1 MHILKLGLQFILLL
15 SMINVA
21 FGSPFKIF
29 KRHYVPSKGQDGNFM
44 TRMRNGR
51 NSKVMLFNHEKGP
64 KTVSPI
70 SLKDETTTE
79 IAKEEVDSKD
89 KDLNSEASTAVIDP
103 VETTTPQDKED
114 IDDTFQALLGL
125 NEDIVKEP
133 SKEQKDPEEIVENTK
148 NVGELLADLEKAI
161 AQVDADYESDLEQ
174 IQKRPL
180 KGFESEDIS
189 SIENDLADEL
199 IAESLQKDR
208 LPKDHESKFDI
219 EHNFSLEDDIQEDVR
234 SANPQNN
241 SIRKADVALAES
253 PILQI
258 KQQPTPLKRQT
269 IQQSIPQEQQQQ
281 QEFNK
286 VNQALNE
293 PNQFKVPQQ
302 GFNNQNQFPSQQIQ
316 GYSNQNNFPAQVQ
329 QPGFSNQNQFR
340 NQQFRNSQQ
349 QQLFNSNQSPNSA
362 QQQQFNNQNQF
373 SQGFSGQNQ
382 FNTNQQYRNQQQYY
396 SQATPRQFEEGQ
408 ERASLLNNF
417 GDAMGEDANIDPER
431 NQFTSQPQ
439 LNPRQQAAEGD
450 QLQGGVQEPAK
461 VDEEE
466 VRCINK
472 VMQVEETVY
481 ENRIKCQHTFT
492 EKCHDTFITD
502 YIPTQER
509 KCETS
514 FQKNCHITYKP
525 MMFEETVEICNEPL
539 RKVCNN
545 QTEGKGE
552 EICKTHYETNCETR
566 FKEHEVEQDEPVCKM
581 VTERKC
587 NDVRVPV
594 PGSTGFLRRNRRQAV
609 DDNGVPALTDDT
621 GLTPALTD
629 DSGLGPGGDFPEID
643 GNQLQDL
650 SDKDLL
656 SIGEECE
663 EWPVQKCTLE
673 KKLVKKV
680 NPETSCQKMPREIC
694 APGNCLV
701 QKSDKVCRSENRN
714 LIQNIP
720 SEECDLEPQENCK
733 METVLV
739 PRLIQQP
746 NCIKVPKEICVNAK
760 TNPKKVKKPVVK
772 EWCYKPSDLKSP
784 STRLALSQFFSN

>member
-1 MHILKLGLQFILLL
+1 MNLLKLGLQFILLL
-15 SMINVA
+15 SVIDVA

-29 KRHYVPSKGQDGNFM
+29 KRHYVPSKTQGGNSM
-44 TRMRNGR
+44 TRVRNGR
-51 NSKVMLFNHEKGP
+51 NSKVMLFNHENGP

-70 SLKDETTTE
+70 SVKEETTTE
-79 IAKEEVDSKD
+79 IAKDDAEIKD
-89 KDLNSEASTAVIDP
+89 ETSTANISPID
-103 VETTTPQDKED
+103 TTMKENHD
-114 IDDTFQALLGL
+114 VDDTFQALLGINIDG
-125 NEDIVKEP
+125 NEDDKA
-133 SKEQKDPEEIVENTK
+133 EEVSEEVTETSK

-161 AQVDADYESDLEQ
+161 AQVDADYQADLEQ
-174 IQKRPL
+174 IEKRPL
-180 KGFESEDIS
+180 KGLESEDIGTV
-189 SIENDLADEL
+189 ENDLADEM

-208 LPKDHESKFDI
+208 VPKDHESKFDI
-219 EHNFSLEDDIQEDVR
+219 EHNFNLDDDIQEGIR
-234 SANPQNN
+234 SANPQSN
-241 SIRKADVALAES
+241 SLRKGDVELAEI

-258 KQQPTPLKRQT
+258 KQQPTPLKRQA
-269 IQQSIPQEQQQQ
+269 IQPNIPQPLPQQQQ
-281 QEFNK
+281 FN
-286 VNQALNE
+286 NINPSGNPQS
-293 PNQFKVPQQ
+293 QFQLPQQ
-302 GFNNQNQFPSQQIQ
+302 GFNNQNQFQNQQNQ
-316 GYSNQNNFPAQVQ
+316 VYNQQNNFPAQVQ
-329 QPGFSNQNQFR
+329 QPGYI
-340 NQQFRNSQQ
+340 NQQFGNSQQ
-349 QQLFNSNQSPNSA
+349 QQLYNQNQAPNVN
-362 QQQQFNNQNQF
+362 QQQRFNNQNQF
-373 SQGFSGQNQ
+373 SQGFNGQNQ
-382 FNTNQQYRNQQQYY
+382 FPTNQQFGNQQQFY
-396 SQATPRQFEEGQ
+396 SQATPRQIEEGQ
-408 ERASLLNNF
+408 ERATLLSNF
-417 GDAMGEDANIDPER
+417 GDAMGSDANVDPER
-431 NQFTSQPQ
+431 NQFSAQPQ
-439 LNPRQQAAEGD
+439 LNPRQQAGEDIAP
-450 QLQGGVQEPAK
+450 QEEDK
-461 VDEEE
+461 KSDDEE

-539 RKVCNN
+539 KKVCNN
-545 QTEGKGE
+545 ETEGKGE
-552 EICKTHYETNCETR
+552 EVCKTHYETNCETR

-581 VTERKC
+581 VIERKC

-594 PGSTGFLRRNRRQAV
+594 PGSTGFLRRRRRQAV
-609 DDNGVPALTDDT
+609 DDNGVPALTDDS
-621 GLTPALTD
+621 GLPALSD
-629 DSGLGPGGDFPEID
+629 DSGLGPGGDFPAID
-643 GNQLQDL
+643 GNQIEDL

-673 KKLVKKV
+673 KKTVKKV

-694 APGNCLV
+694 APGNCVV
-701 QKSDKVCRSENRN
+701 QKSDKTCRKENKS
-714 LIQNIP
+714 LVQNIP
-720 SEECDLEPQENCK
+720 TEDCDLEPQENCK

-760 TNPKKVKKPVVK
+760 SNPKKVKKPVVK

>member
-1 MHILKLGLQFILLL
+1 MHIIKLGLQLAMLLTL
-15 SMINVA
+15 TNVVL
-21 FGSPFKIF
+21 GSPFKIF
-29 KRHYVPSKGQDGNFM
+29 RRQSHPLMKTERL
-44 TRMRNGR
+44 RNGR
-51 NSKVMLFNHEKGP
+51 NSKVMLFNHANGP

-70 SLKDETTTE
+70 SLEDETTTE
-79 IAKEEVDSKD
+79 IVKEEAYSNEKDINTSK
-89 KDLNSEASTAVIDP
+89 STEVFDTS
-103 VETTTPQDKED
+103 ETTTPQDKED

-125 NEDIVKEP
+125 NDDTAEETINEQEEP
-133 SKEQKDPEEIVENTK
+133 VVEETK
-148 NVGELLADLEKAI
+148 NVSELLADLEKAM
-161 AQVDADYESDLEQ
+161 AQVDADYEADLEQ

-180 KGFESEDIS
+180 KGLESEDIS
-189 SIENDLADEL
+189 SVANDLADEL

-219 EHNFSLEDDIQEDVR
+219 EHNFSLEDDIQEDFR
-234 SANPQNN
+234 NADPQNS

-269 IQQSIPQEQQQQ
+269 PKQKAPQQPQKQ
-281 QEFNK
+281 FNK
-286 VNQALNE
+286 PNPQVNSQSQFQA
-293 PNQFKVPQQ
+293 PQQ
-302 GFNNQNQFPSQQIQ
+302 GFNNQNQFQNQQSQV
-316 GYSNQNNFPAQVQ
+316 YSNQNNFPAQVQ
-329 QPGFSNQNQFR
+329 QPGFSNQNQFG
-340 NQQFRNSQQ
+340 NQQFAN
-349 QQLFNSNQSPNSA
+349 A
-362 QQQQFNNQNQF
+362 QQQQYNPNQQQRFNNNQNQF
-373 SQGFSGQNQ
+373 TQGYNGQTQ
-382 FNTNQQYRNQQQYY
+382 FANNQQYGNQQQLYSQ
-396 SQATPRQFEEGQ
+396 SQATPRSQAVPRQFVDGQ
-408 ERASLLNNF
+408 ERATLLNNF
-417 GDAMGEDANIDPER
+417 GDAMGDDANIDPER
-431 NQFTSQPQ
+431 NQFAAQPQ

-450 QLQGGVQEPAK
+450 PAPQQEEK
-461 VDEEE
+461 KEEE

-525 MMFEETVEICNEPL
+525 MMFEETVELCNEPL
-539 RKVCNN
+539 KKVCNN
-545 QTEGKGE
+545 ETEGKGE

-566 FKEHEVEQDEPVCKM
+566 FKEHEVEQDEPVCEM
-581 VTERKC
+581 VIERKC

-609 DDNGVPALTDDT
+609 DDDGVPALTDDA
-621 GLTPALTD
+621 GLTPGPGLTD
-629 DSGLGPGGDFPEID
+629 GNGLGPSSDFPEID
-643 GNQLQDL
+643 GNQLQTL

-663 EWPVQKCTLE
+663 EWPIQKCTLE

-694 APGNCLV
+694 APGNCIV
-701 QKSDKVCRSENRN
+701 QTQKKVCRQETRN
-714 LIQNIP
+714 LVQNIP
-720 SEECDLEPQENCK
+720 SEQCDLEPQENCK

-739 PRLIQQP
+739 PRLVQQP
-746 NCIKVPKEICVNAK
+746 NCIKVPKEICVNQK
-760 TNPKKVKKPVVK
+760 SNPKKVKKPVVK

>member
-1 MHILKLGLQFILLL
+1 M
-15 SMINVA
+15 
-21 FGSPFKIF
+21 P
-29 KRHYVPSKGQDGNFM
+29 
-44 TRMRNGR
+44 RMRGGR
-51 NSKVMLFNHEKGP
+51 NSKVMLFNQENDE

-70 SLKDETTTE
+70 SFKDDSTTE
-79 IAKEEVDSKD
+79 MSNEEESNKD
-89 KDLNSEASTAVIDP
+89 KEINTDENTASVHPAEIP
-103 VETTTPQDKED
+103 IQQDKED
-114 IDDTFQALLGL
+114 IDDTFQELLGI
-125 NEDIVKEP
+125 NEEL
-133 SKEQKDPEEIVENTK
+133 PEENQNINNEPEETLDNSKDVS
-148 NVGELLADLEKAI
+148 ELLADLENAI
-161 AQVDADYESDLEQ
+161 AQVEADYESDLEK

-180 KGFESEDIS
+180 KGIESEDIGTV
-189 SIENDLADEL
+189 ENDLVDTL

-208 LPKDHESKFDI
+208 LPKVHEGKFDI
-219 EHNFSLEDDIQEDVR
+219 EHNFSLEDDIKEEVR
-234 SANPQNN
+234 AANPQKN
-241 SIRKADVALAES
+241 SIRKTEVELAES

-258 KQQPTPLKRQT
+258 KKQPTPLRRQT
-269 IQQSIPQEQQQQ
+269 LQQNLPQQQLDR
-281 QEFNK
+281 
-286 VNQALNE
+286 VS
-293 PNQFKVPQQ
+293 NQFQLAPQ
-302 GFNNQNQFPSQQIQ
+302 GFNGLNQFPSQQIQ
-316 GYSNQNNFPAQVQ
+316 RFNNQNNFPAQVQ
-329 QPGFSNQNQFR
+329 QPGFVNQNQFGA
-340 NQQFRNSQQ
+340 QQFASRGQ
-349 QQLFNSNQSPNSA
+349 QQLDTQYQPTDYL
-362 QQQQFNNQNQF
+362 QQQQFNKNNQF
-373 SQGFSGQNQ
+373 SQGFTRQAPN
-382 FNTNQQYRNQQQYY
+382 NQQFGNQQQFF
-396 SQATPRQFEEGQ
+396 SQATPRQFQEGQ
-408 ERASLLNNF
+408 ERATLLNSF
-417 GDAMGEDANIDPER
+417 GEAMGNDANIDPER
-431 NQFTSQPQ
+431 NQFASQPQ
-439 LNPRQQAAEGD
+439 LIPRQQAEGD
-450 QLQGGVQEPAK
+450 PAPVEEDK
-461 VDEEE
+461 SENEE

-481 ENRIKCQHTFT
+481 ENKIKCQHTFT

-525 MMFEETVEICNEPL
+525 MMFEETVELCNEPL
-539 RKVCNN
+539 KKVCNN
-545 QTEGKGE
+545 ETEGKGE

-587 NDVRVPV
+587 NDVRVPL
-594 PGSTGFLRRNRRQAV
+594 PGSTGFLRRKRRQAV
-609 DDNGVPALTDDT
+609 DDNGVPALEGSGVPPVDDN
-621 GLTPALTD
+621 GLPALTD
-629 DSGLGPGGDFPEID
+629 DASLTPPLGSPLDDASDNLNEIV
-643 GNQLQDL
+643 GNFE

-673 KKLVKKV
+673 KKLVKKT

-701 QKSDKVCRSENRN
+701 LKTKKVCRTENRN

-746 NCIKVPKEICVNAK
+746 NCIKVPKEICVNEK
-760 TNPKKVKKPVVK
+760 SNPKKVKKPVVK

>member
-1 MHILKLGLQFILLL
+1 MGSCEVRGVEEDTSLETHFCVLINLFIFNDRIKYKQKRSPNMHILKLGLQFILLL
-15 SMINVA
+15 SMINFA

-89 KDLNSEASTAVIDP
+89 KDLNSQASTAVIDP

-125 NEDIVKEP
+125 NEEIVKEP

-148 NVGELLADLEKAI
+148 KVGELLADLEKAI

-281 QEFNK
+281 QQFNK

-293 PNQFKVPQQ
+293 PNQYKVPQQ
-302 GFNNQNQFPSQQIQ
+302 DFNNQNQFPSQQIQ

-340 NQQFRNSQQ
+340 NQQFGNSQQ
-349 QQLFNSNQSPNSA
+349 QQLFNQNQSPNSR

-545 QTEGKGE
+545 ETVGE
-552 EICKTHYETNCETR
+552 EICKTHYETTCETR
-566 FKEHEVEQDEPVCKM
+566 YKEHEVEQDEPVCKM

-594 PGSTGFLRRNRRQAV
+594 PGSTGFLRRRRRQADV
-609 DDNGVPALTDDT
+609 TLSESLGLEGDT
-621 GLTPALTD
+621 
-629 DSGLGPGGDFPEID
+629 
-643 GNQLQDL
+643 
-650 SDKDLL
+650 DLL
-656 SIGEECE
+656 SVGQECE
-663 EWPVQKCTLE
+663 DWQVQKCTLE
-673 KKLVKKV
+673 KKVVKKT

-694 APGNCLV
+694 APSNCAF
-701 QKSDKVCRSENRN
+701 QKSEKVCRDETKS

-720 SEECDLEPQENCK
+720 TEDCDLEPQESCK

-739 PRLIQQP
+739 PRLIQQ
-746 NCIKVPKEICVNAK
+746 
-760 TNPKKVKKPVVK
+760 
-772 EWCYKPSDLKSP
+772 
-784 STRLALSQFFSN
+784 

>member
-1 MHILKLGLQFILLL
+1 MHILRLGLQFILLL

-114 IDDTFQALLGL
+114 IDDSFQALLGL
-125 NEDIVKEP
+125 NEEIVKEP

-349 QQLFNSNQSPNSA
+349 QQLFNQNQSPNSR

-566 FKEHEVEQDEPVCKM
+566 FKEHEVEQDEPVCEM
-581 VTERKC
+581 VIERKC

-594 PGSTGFLRRNRRQAV
+594 PGSTGFLRRKRRQAV
-609 DDNGVPALTDDT
+609 DDDGVPALTDDAAV
-621 GLTPALTD
+621 TPD
-629 DSGLGPGGDFPEID
+629 GNGLGPGSDFPEID
-643 GNQLQDL
+643 GNQLQAL

-663 EWPVQKCTLE
+663 EWPIQKCTLE

-694 APGNCLV
+694 APGNCV
-701 QKSDKVCRSENRN
+701 VKSQDKVCRTETRN
-714 LIQNIP
+714 LVQNIP

-760 TNPKKVKKPVVK
+760 SNPKKVKKPVVK